1 MSPKFTLFAVLA
13 CLIAAPV
20 RADEFDDA
28 LKGLE
33 KAVKEKSKVDIVHFA
48 TVLGDKYKDATEP
61 QKKLFFPALK
71 KAIANPEKDAK
82 KAVVEALGKAAD
94 SRGLEILIG
103 EVDKTK
109 DDVQYQGW
117 CVESIGRI
125 KDVKTGAP
133 YLKKL
138 FNNKSIE
145 VVASSIRA
153 HAFYKDS
160 DLAVRKELVNELLK
174 IYGSYSSAAN
184 NPRDNSGK
192 AKLEK
197 TQTAFEESLKALT
210 GIADKAGFDQWSKW
224 WNDTGKKADKW

>member
-1 MSPKFTLFAVLA
+1 MSTKFSLLAVLA
-13 CLIAAPV
+13 CLIAAPL

-33 KAVKEKSKVDIVHFA
+33 KAVKEKSKVDVVHFS
-48 TVLGDKYKDATEP
+48 TVLGDKFKDATDA
-61 QKKLFFPALK
+61 QKKLFFPAMK
-71 KAIANPEKDAK
+71 KAVAVADKDAK
-82 KAVVEALGKAAD
+82 KAVVESLGKAAD
-94 SRGLEILIG
+94 ARGLEILIG

-109 DDVQYQGW
+109 DDAQYQGW
-117 CVESIGRI
+117 CIESIGRI

-153 HAFYKDS
+153 HAFYKDA
-160 DLAVRKELVNELLK
+160 DLAVRKELVNDLLK

-210 GIADKAGFDQWSKW
+210 GLTDKTGFDQWSKW